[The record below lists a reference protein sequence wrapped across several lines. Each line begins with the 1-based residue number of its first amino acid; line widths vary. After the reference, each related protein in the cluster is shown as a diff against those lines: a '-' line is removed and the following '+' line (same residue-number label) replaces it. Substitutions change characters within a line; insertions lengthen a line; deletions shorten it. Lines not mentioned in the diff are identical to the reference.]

1 MDDVIYIII
10 YAISLLI
17 YFFFYNQRKIF
28 HLKEEIEL
36 VEEMIKV
43 KKLKIETLE
52 EMLEIQR
59 QINCI
64 NKSNAFNRRVRL

>member
-10 YAISLLI
+10 YSISLSI
-17 YFFFYNQRKIF
+17 YFYFYNQRKIF
-28 HLKEEIEL
+28 HLKEEIKL

-43 KKLKIETLE
+43 KKLKIQTLE

-59 QINCI
+59 QINYI
-64 NKSNAFNRRVRL
+64 NSSNAFNRRVRS

>member
-10 YAISLLI
+10 YSISLLI
-17 YFFFYNQRKIF
+17 YFFFYNRRKIF
-28 HLKEEIEL
+28 HLKEEIKL

-59 QINCI
+59 QINYI
-64 NKSNAFNRRVRL
+64 NRLNAFNRRVRL